1 MKGIGINYIIILFLL
16 QEVNMI
22 LIEAFVFLGTIAFA
36 ISGSLIAI
44 QKRLDIF
51 GILLLG
57 LTTAL
62 AGGVIRDLMIGKIPP
77 TNLAEPQYFLVS
89 LLASLITILFYDK
102 IRSFNNSISF
112 FDAIGLG
119 VFTAVGANAALSID
133 YSQPFLVVAMGLV
146 TGIGGGVLR
155 DVFVQEI
162 PQVFRKEVYG
172 IASIL
177 GSVSLLLT
185 YNLFSPIISLYICL
199 TVTFTIRMIAIKCKW
214 NIPIVDRKSKIN
226 RSIKS

>member
-1 MKGIGINYIIILFLL
+1 ML
-16 QEVNMI
+16 
-22 LIEAFVFLGTIAFA
+22 LIEMFVFIGTIAFA
-36 ISGSLIAI
+36 ISGSLLAI

-51 GILLLG
+51 GVILLG

-62 AGGVIRDLMIGKIPP
+62 AGGVIRDLMIGNIPP

-89 LLASLITILFYDK
+89 LLASLATILFYERIEK
-102 IRSFNNSISF
+102 VTYSISL

-119 VFTAVGANAALSID
+119 VFTAVGANAALSFEF
-133 YSQPFLVVAMGLV
+133 SQPFLIIAMGLV

-172 IASIL
+172 LASIA
-177 GSVSLLLT
+177 GSAALILSDDFVT
-185 YNLFSPIISLYICL
+185 PILSLYICL
-199 TVTFTIRMIAIKCKW
+199 TVTFTIRMLALKWKW
-214 NIPIVDRKSKIN
+214 NIPVVERKSKIKQK
-226 RSIKS
+226 SINS

>member
-1 MKGIGINYIIILFLL
+1 ML
-16 QEVNMI
+16 
-22 LIEAFVFLGTIAFA
+22 LIELFVFIGTVAFA
-36 ISGSLIAI
+36 ISGSLLAI

-51 GILLLG
+51 GVILVG

-89 LLASLITILFYDK
+89 LLASLATILFYEQMRK
-102 IRSFNNSISF
+102 FKHSISF

-119 VFTAVGANAALSID
+119 VFTAVGANAALSFD
-133 YSQPFLVVAMGLV
+133 YSQPFLIIAMGLV

-155 DVFVQEI
+155 DVFLQEI

-172 IASIL
+172 IASIA
-177 GSVSLLLT
+177 GSIALI
-185 YNLFSPIISLYICL
+185 FSSDFVPPVISLYLCL
-199 TVTFTIRMIAIKCKW
+199 IITFTIRMLALKWKW
-214 NIPIVDRKSKIN
+214 NIPVVDRKSKIN
-226 RSIKS
+226 RRTLNS

>member
-1 MKGIGINYIIILFLL
+1 ML
-16 QEVNMI
+16 
-22 LIEAFVFLGTIAFA
+22 LIEMFVFLGTIAFA
-36 ISGSLIAI
+36 ISGSLLAI

-51 GILLLG
+51 GVLLLG

-62 AGGVIRDLMIGKIPP
+62 AGGVIRDLMIGNIPP

-89 LLASLITILFYDK
+89 LLASLSTIIFFERIK
-102 IRSFNNSISF
+102 KFNHSIAF

-119 VFTAVGANAALSID
+119 VFTAVGANAVLSFE
-133 YSQPFLVVAMGLV
+133 YSQPFLIITMGLV

-172 IASIL
+172 MASIA
-177 GSVSLLLT
+177 GSVALIIS
-185 YNLFSPIISLYICL
+185 YDFVSPIISLYICL
-199 TVTFTIRMIAIKCKW
+199 TVTFTIRMLALKWKW
-214 NIPIVDRKSKIN
+214 NIPVVGRKAKIN
-226 RSIKS
+226 RRTLNS